1 MFLPRALARA
11 LRGGVALVTLRRV
24 SRDDFAPAAEL
35 FAALVA
41 IDLLLMFAFSMAAFG
56 IRGELN
62 VYELSRALMYVP
74 MVLLLGI
81 FARRLDPTADV
92 LLLPVA
98 LGAASVVMNVI
109 TSALYILAQHQI
121 IPFVETY
128 WSTIDIAVLVWS
140 GVIVLAAAF
149 RLLESG
155 AIARLAGGVA
165 ALALVVLPAYWLPQG
180 LVWVPPRDESAAD
193 AVTGF
198 YSLGEEK
205 AFYAQQGALERELEA
220 VQPQRPGV
228 ADLYVVAA
236 GLYAGEDVFMKEVKM
251 ITAMLGKR
259 FDAAGRTV
267 TLINNVKTLEEHPIA
282 SLTSLRESL
291 RHVGGVMDRNEDVL
305 LLYVSSHGSE
315 QHELAVDFRP
325 FRFTQITPERLKAV
339 LDDSGARWKVV
350 VISACFSGGFIDA
363 IKDERTLVI
372 TAARADRSSFGCGY
386 GSEATY
392 LAQALF
398 AEALTRTVSIEGAFA
413 DARAKIEQWERD
425 KGYSPPSEPQIFVGS
440 QIRPK
445 LAEIEKRLAAR
456 GGKAGSTAGSRD
468 AKEEARTQR
477 N

>member
-1 MFLPRALARA
+1 MSLPRALARA
-11 LRGGVALVTLRRV
+11 LRGGVALVIFRRV
-24 SRDDFAPAAEL
+24 SRDDFAPDPEV
-35 FAALVA
+35 FATLVV
-41 IDLLLMFAFSMAAFG
+41 IDLLLMFAFAIAAFG
-56 IRGELN
+56 VRGELN

-74 MVLLLGI
+74 MVLLLGV
-81 FARRLDPTADV
+81 FARRLDRTSEV

-98 LGAASVVMNVI
+98 LGAASVIMNVI

-121 IPFVETY
+121 LPFVETY
-128 WSTIDIAVLVWS
+128 WSTIDIVVLAWS
-140 GVIVLAAAF
+140 ALIVMAAAF
-149 RLLESG
+149 RLLDSG
-155 AIARLAGGVA
+155 ATARVVGGA
-165 ALALVVLPAYWLPQG
+165 AAVMLVVLPAYWLPQG
-180 LVWVPPRDESAAD
+180 LIWVPPRDESVAD

-220 VQPQRPGV
+220 LQPQRPGV

-251 ITAMLGKR
+251 ITSLLARR

-267 TLINNVKTLEEHPIA
+267 TLLNNVKTLDQHPIA
-282 SLTSLRESL
+282 SLTSLREAL
-291 RHVGGVMDRNEDVL
+291 HHVGGIMDKNEDVL

-325 FRFTQITPERLKAV
+325 FRLTQITPERLKAA

-350 VISACFSGGFIDA
+350 VISACYSGGFIDA
-363 IKDERTLVI
+363 LKDERTLII

-386 GSEATY
+386 GSDATY

-398 AEALTRTVSIEGAFA
+398 GEALTRTYSIEAAFGE
-413 DARAKIEQWERD
+413 ARSRIEQWERD
-425 KGYSPPSEPQIFVGS
+425 KGYTPPSEPQIYVGA

-445 LAEIEKRLAAR
+445 LAEIEKRLSAR
-456 GGKAGSTAGSRD
+456 R
-468 AKEEARTQR
+468 
-477 N
+477 

>member
-11 LRGGVALVTLRRV
+11 LRGGAALVTLRRAT
-24 SRDDFAPAAEL
+24 REEFAPVPEL

-41 IDLLLMFAFSMAAFG
+41 IDVLLMFAFSMAAFG
-56 IRGELN
+56 MRGELN

-81 FARRLDPTADV
+81 VARRVDPTSDV

-109 TSALYILAQHQI
+109 TSALYLLAQHQI

-128 WSTIDIAVLVWS
+128 WSTIDVAVLVWS
-140 GVIVLAAAF
+140 ALIVVAAVLRLLDSGAAA
-149 RLLESG
+149 RIG
-155 AIARLAGGVA
+155 AAVA

-180 LVWVPPRDESAAD
+180 LVWVPPRDESAAA

-220 VQPQRPGV
+220 VQPQRPGI

-251 ITAMLGKR
+251 ITSMLGKR

-267 TLINNVKTLEEHPIA
+267 TLINNVKTLDERPIA
-282 SLTSLRESL
+282 SLTSLRAALE
-291 RHVGGVMDRNEDVL
+291 HVGGIMDKDEDVL

-315 QHELAVDFRP
+315 QHQLSVDFRP
-325 FRFTQITPERLKAV
+325 FRFTQITPDRLKAA
-339 LDDSGARWKVV
+339 LDESGIRWKVV
-350 VISACFSGGFIDA
+350 VISACYSGGFIDA
-363 IKDERTLVI
+363 VKDERTLVI

-398 AEALTRTVSIEGAFA
+398 GEALAKTFSIEAAFA
-413 DARAKIEQWERD
+413 QARSKIEQWERE
-425 KGYSPPSEPQIFVGS
+425 KGYTPPSEPQIFVGS
-440 QIRPK
+440 KIGPK
-445 LAEIEKRLAAR
+445 LAEIEKRLAMR
-456 GGKAGSTAGSRD
+456 R
-468 AKEEARTQR
+468 
-477 N
+477 